1 MLPTS
6 SNGPADL
13 QPTTD
18 HGRVLR
24 ALPAAVLRMSAL
36 PADRARPT
44 WRDLDPDDVEAV
56 TAYLTEIAADPVARE
71 AVAVSSPS
79 LTHTLDAVLAG
90 RPVERKKLRRAALA
104 VTRYLLRA
112 STRATPFGT
121 LAGVA
126 PAGFGD
132 ATTVR
137 VGTGHRRIVRPDAGW
152 LADLVRRRER
162 DPEVLRRLRVVRN
175 TLAVER
181 GDRLVLRYV
190 PTIDGP
196 ASRELSVRRSA
207 VIAAAWELTDRP
219 RTVADLTA
227 ALGERFSTASAP
239 ALDRLV
245 GGLVEQR
252 LLLTELA
259 PPPGAPDPLT
269 HVLDLLPGDP
279 ELEQARTAMA
289 DYATAGPPEEAVA
302 RWHIAAHG
310 GRHDPHV
317 DLAVDADVTLHHEV
331 AAEVE
336 RAVAAL
342 VRMTPADTLTPN
354 LYRYTLDFV
363 IRYGDAQLVPLG
375 ELLDPMTG
383 LDAPAGYTVPRSTRE
398 VQRELRVR
406 RNVEH
411 DRLRGALAQQ
421 AVLDGSG
428 EVVLDDALIDRL
440 ALDDDVPPPALDVGV
455 ELHARSAADIDRGTF
470 RLVMWSTLMTVQ
482 GGALSG
488 RFAHLLGGAAG
499 AVPEGAIGAQL
510 EFTPAF
516 ARSAN
521 LSRVPP
527 LLEHRI
533 PIGLFADPD
542 DPAVIGLDDLA
553 VGADRQGLYLWSLRH
568 DAQIAPQALHMLDP
582 RTQAP
587 NVVRF
592 LCAIAA
598 TRQRGVRPWD
608 WGAAGDQA
616 AYLPRVRYGR
626 TVLSAATWR
635 VDRTLAAQ
643 PALFDE
649 RLAEWRKLW
658 RVPSQVALAV
668 ADSRVGLDLDVPLH
682 RALLRHELGRGEET
696 FLAERSPEDTG
707 WLDGHAAELVVS
719 LRTPQAPAGV
729 RRRPALRPTRVRHP
743 PGGEWVYAKLY
754 APEDRHRRLV
764 AEALEDLRSRLP
776 EDVDRWFFMRYADPL
791 PHLRVRV
798 HGPAREVVEEWA
810 DALCAADLAQT
821 FVLDTYEPEVARY
834 GGIELLETAERAFQ
848 ADSEAAVA
856 QLRLAPDLPSDLL
869 VAANIT
875 DVSAA
880 FGDPRWREWFLDSAD
895 RDDHRDAF
903 RAVRERAVAVV
914 ADRDVD
920 PRLREIW
927 ATREPAMRAYGDAV
941 RAAGVRTPLGSVLH
955 MTHNRLG
962 GISPEAEARANAIAR
977 GAVEAAVQRER
988 HTGSR

>member
-1 MLPTS
+1 
-6 SNGPADL
+6 
-13 QPTTD
+13 
-18 HGRVLR
+18 VLR

-36 PADRARPT
+36 PAERARPT
-44 WRDLDPDDVEAV
+44 WRDLDLDDPEAG
-56 TAYLTEIAADPVARE
+56 TAYLREIAADPVARE

-112 STRATPFGT
+112 TTRATPFGT

-126 PAGFGD
+126 PAAFGD
-132 ATTVR
+132 ATAVR
-137 VGTGHRRIVRPDAGW
+137 VGSAHRRIVRPDAGW

-175 TLAVER
+175 ALAAER

-190 PTIDGP
+190 HALDGP
-196 ASRELSVRRSA
+196 ASREISVRRTA
-207 VIAAAWELTDRP
+207 VIAAVWELAERP
-219 RTVADLTA
+219 VAVAELAA
-227 ALGERFSTASAP
+227 ALAERFPAAP
-239 ALDRLV
+239 AAKLEGLV

-252 LLLTELA
+252 LLLTELMPA
-259 PPPGAPDPLT
+259 PSAPDPLA
-269 HVLDLLPGDP
+269 HVLALLPGDP

-289 DYATAGPPEEAVA
+289 AYAEAGADEAVA
-302 RWHIAAHG
+302 RWHVVAEG
-310 GRHDPHV
+310 GRHGPHV
-317 DLAVDADVTLHHEV
+317 DLAVDAEVTLHREV
-331 AAEVE
+331 AAELE

-342 VRMTPADTLTPN
+342 VRMTPADSLSPN
-354 LYRYTLDFV
+354 LHRYSLDFV
-363 IRYGDAQLVPLG
+363 VRYGDAQLVPLG

-383 LDAPAGYTVPRSTRE
+383 MDAPAGYTVPRTTRE

-406 RNVEH
+406 RNVGH
-411 DRLRGALAQQ
+411 DRLRGALVQQ

-440 ALDDDVPPPALDVGV
+440 ALDDDVPPPALDMGI
-455 ELHARSAADIDRGTF
+455 ELHARSATAIDRGDF

-488 RFAHLLGGAAG
+488 RFAHLLGGTAG
-499 AVPEGAIGAQL
+499 PVPEGAIGAQL

-521 LSRVPP
+521 LSRVPR
-527 LLEHRI
+527 LLDHRI
-533 PIGLFADPD
+533 PVGLFDDPD

-553 VGADRQGLYLWSLRH
+553 VGADKQGLYLWSLRH
-568 DAQIAPQALHMLDP
+568 DAQVVPQAIHMLDP

-592 LCAIAA
+592 LCAIAS
-598 TRQRGVRPWD
+598 TRQRGVQPWD
-608 WGAAGDQA
+608 WGAAGDQS

-635 VDRTLAAQ
+635 VDRALARSGSFDEDLAA
-643 PALFDE
+643 
-649 RLAEWRKLW
+649 WRKLW
-658 RVPSQVALAV
+658 RVPAQVALAV

-682 RALLRHELGRGEET
+682 RALLRHELGRGEEV
-696 FLAERSPEDTG
+696 FLAERSPEGTG

-719 LRTPQAPAGV
+719 LRSEQAAAPVG
-729 RRRPALRPTRVRHP
+729 RQPALRPARLRHA
-743 PGGEWVYAKLY
+743 PGGEWVYVKLY
-754 APEDRHRRLV
+754 APEDAHRRLV
-764 AEALEDLRSRLP
+764 TEALEELRARLP
-776 EDVDRWFFMRYADPL
+776 DGVDRWFFLRYADPL

-798 HGPAREVVEEWA
+798 HGPARELVQEWA

-821 FVLDTYEPEVARY
+821 FALDTYEPEVARY

-848 ADSEAAVA
+848 ADSEAAIA

-869 VAANIT
+869 VAANLA
-875 DVSAA
+875 DVTAA
-880 FGDPRWREWFLDSAD
+880 FGDPRWREWFLASAD

-903 RAVRERAVAVV
+903 RAVREQALAVIGAG
-914 ADRDVD
+914 DVD
-920 PRLREIW
+920 PRLQEIW
-927 ATREPAMRAYGDAV
+927 AAREPAMRAYGDAV
-941 RAAGVRTPLGSVLH
+941 RARGVRTPLGSVLH
-955 MTHNRLG
+955 MTHNRLV
-962 GISPEAEARANAIAR
+962 GIAPESEARANAIAR
-977 GAVEAAVQRER
+977 GAVEAVVARDR
-988 HTGSR
+988 NR